1 MKKSFAAFRRGNQPL
16 LLLTGK
22 LRVLLLAL
30 ALLAGVCAAPAQPKL
45 GVSLS
50 NHQSVLSWPI
60 SFTNYTLQTTT
71 NPAATNWVTV
81 SNPAPVTVGTNFT
94 VTLTNNLSRS
104 FFRLLSSNA
113 TTAISGMVLIP
124 AGEYTIGDPLD
135 GEFDAIPTASVYVSG
150 FYMDVNLVTYDQWV
164 NVYFW
169 ATNNGYEFTYNY
181 FVNEFFNYKGPNYPA
196 IGLSWYDAV
205 KWCNA
210 RSQLAGLTPAYYTDV
225 NLTEVY
231 DNGNVDEVYVDWA
244 ARGYRLP
251 TEAEWEK
258 AARGG
263 LSGYRFPWGDLI
275 SETNANYDGHAGT
288 PSYDEG
294 PNGYNP
300 EGTNTTTSIYT
311 TIVGSFPP
319 NAYGLTDMAGNVY
332 EWCWDW
338 YDPPPYPAGSPYLGG
353 TDPRGPD
360 SSNVGYRTA
369 RGGSYTDN
377 ALALRCANR
386 DPINMG
392 ANVNV
397 GLRCVSTQ

>member
-1 MKKSFAAFRRGNQPL
+1 MKTLFAAWWQGNEPL
-16 LLLTGK
+16 FILTGK
-22 LRVLLLAL
+22 LRIFFMAL
-30 ALLAGVCAAPAQPKL
+30 ALLAGVCPAPAQPKL
-45 GVSLS
+45 GLSLS
-50 NHQSVLSWPI
+50 NHQSVFSWPI
-60 SFTNYTLQTTT
+60 SFTNYTLQTAT
-71 NPAATNWVTV
+71 NAKTTNWVTV
-81 SNPAPVTVGTNFT
+81 SNPAPITVGSNFT
-94 VTLTNNLSRS
+94 VTITNNLSRS
-104 FFRLLSSNA
+104 FFRLLSTNS

-124 AGEYTIGDPLD
+124 AGEFTIGDPLD
-135 GEFDAIPTASVYVSG
+135 NEFDALPTASVYVSG

-169 ATNNGYEFTYNY
+169 ATNHGYDFTYNY
-181 FVNEFFNYKGPNYPA
+181 FVAEFFDYKGPNFPA

-210 RSQLAGLTPAYYTDV
+210 RSQLAGLTPAYYIDE

-231 DNGNVDEVYVDWA
+231 DSGSVDAVYVDWA

-288 PSYDEG
+288 PSYDLG

-300 EGTNTTTSIYT
+300 MGTNTTTSIYT

-353 TDPRGPD
+353 TDPRGPE

-377 ALALRCANR
+377 SVALRCASR
-386 DPINMG
+386 GAISQG

-397 GLRCVSTQ
+397 GLRCVSTK